1 MIAGY
6 TLLLSMCIIICF
18 YLFVRISSA
27 DTNPLPE
34 ILFYAPQNGQFL
46 PDSSIT
52 SAELHDYFRTA
63 FFRFLPLLI
72 ASVCSLVLMFSCGL
86 LFGIHA
92 LERRHNKI
100 IASDLRDIS
109 EAEPERIRETE
120 LKDEY
125 LDIHSRLS
133 AYEEDQRRL
142 HGFIAHEQKNL
153 IMLIK
158 ARLKEYSDP
167 LLARNVEE
175 LAQSVDDALTISAHR
190 GASREV
196 IDFALIAAEECD
208 AYQSIYP
215 ALNFQFDEDSSYM
228 ILGKEQWLRR
238 AIDNLLDNALKY
250 GANKPI
256 QIFLEQRHESVL
268 LHVRDHGSGMNE
280 NEVEMI
286 FEHGYQIKT
295 LNKDGYGI
303 GLSLVQHVCDL
314 CDGFVRVISRKNQG
328 SEFILAFPLHK

>member
-1 MIAGY
+1 MSKIKRLPWLLIAGY

-109 EAEPERIRETE
+109 EACLLYTSFFIHYTTCVREINRTRPY
-120 LKDEY
+120 LK
-125 LDIHSRLS
+125 H
-133 AYEEDQRRL
+133 
-142 HGFIAHEQKNL
+142 
-153 IMLIK
+153 
-158 ARLKEYSDP
+158 P
-167 LLARNVEE
+167 
-175 LAQSVDDALTISAHR
+175 
-190 GASREV
+190 
-196 IDFALIAAEECD
+196 
-208 AYQSIYP
+208 
-215 ALNFQFDEDSSYM
+215 
-228 ILGKEQWLRR
+228 
-238 AIDNLLDNALKY
+238 
-250 GANKPI
+250 
-256 QIFLEQRHESVL
+256 FLE
-268 LHVRDHGSGMNE
+268 
-280 NEVEMI
+280 
-286 FEHGYQIKT
+286 
-295 LNKDGYGI
+295 
-303 GLSLVQHVCDL
+303 
-314 CDGFVRVISRKNQG
+314 
-328 SEFILAFPLHK
+328 